1 MANASEVSTNPDMRD
16 EASKSGARAGQSK
29 DGAGVGTQVKFR
41 GEEWGTKC
49 LLVVGVW
56 AMNGEELGRGS
67 REKEPGL
74 LTPSIF

>member
-1 MANASEVSTNPDMRD
+1 MKPANQEPGQV
-16 EASKSGARAGQSK
+16 RAGVEL
-29 DGAGVGTQVKFR
+29 GVGTQVKFR

-74 LTPSIF
+74 LTPYIF